1 MSHCDTYRSFWLS
14 RILIGWWPRAPAVQG
29 ISYHAADVRLN
40 SDEPHSINDSSFRDS
55 GALLTEA
62 YCSRRALAKL
72 PTLTLTL

>member
-1 MSHCDTYRSFWLS
+1 VSHCDTYRSFRQS
-14 RILIGWWPRAPAVQG
+14 RILIGWWPRALAWNQLP
-29 ISYHAADVRLN
+29 ADVRLR